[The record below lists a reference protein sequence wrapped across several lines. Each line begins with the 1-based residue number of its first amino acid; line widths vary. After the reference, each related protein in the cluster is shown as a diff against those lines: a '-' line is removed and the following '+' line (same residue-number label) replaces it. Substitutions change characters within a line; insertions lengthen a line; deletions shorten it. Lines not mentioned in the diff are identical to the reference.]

1 MEHNESI
8 KDFQRKYN
16 CIFIHVPKA
25 AGTSIEK
32 AIYETDKWLSGHT
45 KAKDYNQVEFQKF
58 FSFGFVRNPH
68 DRLVSAFF
76 YLKKGGGNKEDSQ
89 WAQKHLNQ
97 YNSFEQFVL
106 ALNETKVKK
115 EIFKCIHFVPQYHFL
130 CDRNKNILVNFIGKT
145 ENISED
151 FQIVLSHLNLQR
163 TLTISNP
170 SNHQHYLSYYNKT
183 TYKIVCKLYKYDFK
197 LFNYKT
203 EEINLN
209 KKDFSFFFK
218 FKLISK
224 KIFSDLKF
232 YIHYPKKLFKIK
244 L

>member
-1 MEHNESI
+1 MNKRFS
-8 KDFQRKYN
+8 KKYN

-45 KAKDYNQVEFQKF
+45 KAKDYNQVEFQKI

-106 ALNETKVKK
+106 ALNEVKIRN
-115 EIFKCIHFVPQYHFL
+115 EIFKWIHFAPQYHFL
-130 CDRNKNILVNFIGKT
+130 CDKNGDILVNFIGKT
-145 ENISED
+145 ENIHND
-151 FQIVLSHLNLQR
+151 FQTVLTRLNIKR
-163 TLTISNP
+163 TLTTSNS
-170 SNHQHYLSYYNKT
+170 SNHCHYLSYYNKT
-183 TYKIVCKLYKYDFK
+183 TYQIIYKLYQYDFE
-197 LFNYKT
+197 LFNYKS
-203 EEINLN
+203 EKEKI

-232 YIHYPKKLFKIK
+232 YIRYPKKIIQG
-244 L
+244 